1 MLYLIADMET
11 AQAKKV
17 DLLSVVRDFLRAG
30 GTVVSLRGGQA
41 TDQEILKVGKE
52 IGALVYSVGGVFLM
66 HRRVDLA
73 LLLACDGVHL
83 PSTGMSRRQAKQLL
97 GRSALIGRSC
107 HTAEEVER
115 CDQEGWAFVTLGP
128 IFKSISKA
136 GYGPM
141 MTLDEF
147 GAIAR
152 SVALPVF
159 ALGGVLPENARSCIE
174 IGAAG
179 VAVVGGIVGAE
190 SPFEAAESYMEAL
203 EEASDRKSGQT
214 G

>member
-11 AQAKKV
+11 AQAQKV

-41 TDQEILKVGKE
+41 TDQEILTVGKE
-52 IGALVYSVGGVFLM
+52 IGALVYSVGGVFLI

-83 PSTGMSRRQAKQLL
+83 PSTGMSRRQAQQLL

-115 CDQEGWAFVTLGP
+115 CEREGWAFVTLGP
-128 IFKSISKA
+128 VFESVSKA
-136 GYGPM
+136 GYGPT

-147 GAIAR
+147 GVIAR

-159 ALGGVLPENARSCIE
+159 ALGGVLPENAGSCIE

-179 VAVVGGIVGAE
+179 VAVVGGILGAE
-190 SPFEAAESYMEAL
+190 SPFEATERYLEAL
-203 EEASDRKSGQT
+203 AVASELESGQV